1 MRLERYATVRGAGL
15 SDAGPLGAG
24 MAGRPGLLEEL
35 TVLRRLAPTLILLST
50 AMPLAAR
57 AQVNIDQDKTPAHI
71 FSSDCAVCHK
81 STRGLAN
88 GRGSS
93 ELTGFLAE
101 HYTSSREE
109 AAAVAA
115 YVLAGGGGVGRAAPA
130 REEAPAAEE
139 GRTPAEQPKTREA
152 RRSAKPGEEPATSGK
167 PERTANERRRRGQ
180 RTATAEPG
188 GVGSE
193 TKPAAEEHEPSPAA
207 RAHGRQEP
215 PENASP
221 TPVPEPKP
229 AAVAATPGPTEP
241 IKPENA
247 APTSAPSAAPPQ
259 QAEPAAAPSGGRDN
273 IPD

>member
-1 MRLERYATVRGAGL
+1 MI
-15 SDAGPLGAG
+15 
-24 MAGRPGLLEEL
+24 
-35 TVLRRLAPTLILLST
+35 RRLAPAIVLLSVV
-50 AMPLAAR
+50 MPLAAH

-115 YVLAGGGGVGRAAPA
+115 YVLAGGGGAGRAAPA
-130 REEAPAAEE
+130 TDQDHAPAD
-139 GRTPAEQPKTREA
+139 QPKTREA
-152 RRSAKPGEEPATSGK
+152 RRPAKPDEEPAAAGK
-167 PERTANERRRRGQ
+167 PARTANERAKHDRGQ

-193 TKPAAEEHEPSPAA
+193 AKPAAEHHEPIPAA
-207 RAHGRQEP
+207 RAHGRQKP
-215 PENASP
+215 AAAVA
-221 TPVPEPKP
+221 PVPAPEPQP
-229 AAVAATPGPTEP
+229 AAVAAAPTPAEP
-241 IKPENA
+241 LKPENA
-247 APTSAPSAAPPQ
+247 APPVPNPATPQ
-259 QAEPAAAPSGGRDN
+259 QAEPAATPPAERDN